1 MGDGVRRQLPSLIPH
16 SIPHPPSPIPMTDH
30 PTPRDRA
37 GFLILVW
44 TAGLLVGLT
53 PFITG
58 LLGAAVLYVVF
69 VRPNAWLARHF
80 SSGVAASLTLIMSLV
95 MTVLGLG
102 WVVGLIMQ
110 QAPDAL
116 KGLRDGAFIAQIAQ
130 LHIGSVQVGA
140 ELAKASDAIS
150 SWVSSALFS
159 FAGGAASVA
168 LNLVIAF
175 SGVYYML
182 SSRGQWAVVRTYI
195 PFSTQTADTL
205 RDRFVSVTQ
214 AMLLGTV
221 LVAVV
226 QGSIVGV
233 GFAIVRLPNPL
244 FWGTMAVFASIVP
257 LFGSTLVWGPAVLV
271 LLAQGRTQ
279 SAIVLLVI
287 GGGVAGNIDNII
299 RPILYRRVGNLHPMI
314 TLIGAF
320 LGVRFLG
327 ILGLLFGPLFIAY
340 LFELLHFYREEY
352 ESPATVAVAP
362 SPVATVTARPITA
375 SA

>member
-1 MGDGVRRQLPSLIPH
+1 MRDAVRRQLPSP
-16 SIPHPPSPIPMTDH
+16 IPHPPSRVPPMSTDH

-37 GFLILVW
+37 GLLILVW
-44 TAGLLVGLT
+44 TAALLVALT

-58 LLGAAVLYVVF
+58 LLGAAVLYVMF
-69 VRPNAWLARHF
+69 ARPNAWLARHF
-80 SSGVAASLTLIMSLV
+80 SSGVAPSLTLIFSLV
-95 MTVLGLG
+95 VIALVFA
-102 WVVGLIMQ
+102 WVVGLTME

-116 KGLRDGAFIAQIAQ
+116 NRLRDGAFIARIAQ

-150 SWVSSALFS
+150 TWVSGALFS
-159 FAGGAASVA
+159 FAGGAAAVA

-175 SGVYYML
+175 AGVYYML
-182 SSRGQWAVVRTYI
+182 SSHGQWAAVRSYI
-195 PFSTQTADTL
+195 PFSAQTADTL
-205 RDRFVSVTQ
+205 RDRFINVTQ

-233 GFAIVRLPNPL
+233 GFAIVGLPNPL

-299 RPILYRRVGNLHPMI
+299 RPIVYRRVGDLHPMI
-314 TLIGAF
+314 TLVGAF
-320 LGVRFLG
+320 LGVKYLG
-327 ILGLLFGPLFIAY
+327 ILGMLFGPLFIAY

-352 ESPATVAVAP
+352 ESLASIAVAP
-362 SPVATVTARPITA
+362 ASVTTVTAPRITA